1 MIRLVATDLDG
12 TVVGH
17 DGSISPR
24 TRAVLASVQDAGIRI
39 VFVTGRPPR
48 WMRPIADA
56 TDHRGLAVCA
66 NGAYVYDLHEET
78 VVESYPLSVTHAHT
92 AVRRLRSVLP
102 AAGFGVE
109 RVEGFS
115 HDPSYHPRWD
125 VGSVRVAPIEEL
137 LDRPLAKLLVRDET
151 STGDAM
157 LALARPVLE
166 GVADVT
172 HSNVYDCLLE
182 LSAHGV
188 SKATTL
194 ERLAASWGIERHE
207 VIAFGDM
214 PNDVAMLRWAGVGY
228 AVADAHPEVLR
239 AVDHVTAGVDDDGV
253 AVVLEALLAR
263 QPPVGERPT
272 RS

>member
-24 TRAVLASVQDAGIRI
+24 TRAALTSVMDAGIRV

-48 WMRPIADA
+48 WMREIADA

-66 NGAYVYDLHEET
+66 NGAYVYDLHAEA
-78 VVESYPLSVTHAHT
+78 VVESYPLAVEHAT
-92 AVRRLRSVLP
+92 AAVERLRSVLP

-115 HDPSYHPRWD
+115 HDPNYHPRWD
-125 VGSVRVAPIEEL
+125 VGSVRVAPIDEL
-137 LDRPLAKLLVRDET
+137 LDRPMAKLLVRDET

-157 LALARPVLE
+157 LALARPVLA

-172 HSNVYDCLLE
+172 HSNVNDCLLE
-182 LSAHGV
+182 VSAHGV

-194 ERLAASWGIERHE
+194 ERLAASWGIERHQ

-214 PNDVAMLRWAGVGY
+214 PNDVAMLQWAGIGY
-228 AVADAHPEVLR
+228 AVADAHPEVLQ
-239 AVDHVTAGVDDDGV
+239 AVDHVTSGVDDDGV
-253 AVVLEALLAR
+253 AVVLEALLTQLA
-263 QPPVGERPT
+263 G
-272 RS
+272 S